1 MSDEW
6 ATDWHHEALLRQAE
20 VTRYREALDQWTALG
35 YLAWGVIANAG
46 WDGHDKSEGWQ
57 EAAVHW
63 RDQYHG
69 LLAERDSPA
78 LSPSSE
84 KPEQ

>member
-20 VTRYREALDQWTALG
+20 VTRYREALTFAS
-35 YLAWGVIANAG
+35 GVL
-46 WDGHDKSEGWQ
+46 
-57 EAAVHW
+57 
-63 RDQYHG
+63 R
-69 LLAERDSPA
+69 SPTMTWEQRGVVAYDAITTA

>member
-20 VTRYREALDQWTALG
+20 VTRYREALLEIDGLVEQYG
-35 YLAWGVIANAG
+35 YPDGVQRVA
-46 WDGHDKSEGWQ
+46 
-57 EAAVHW
+57 
-63 RDQYHG
+63 R
-69 LLAERDSPA
+69 RA

-84 KPEQ
+84 KEEQ